1 MQKSLMI
8 INLEKGIDI
17 YYQRNFVLCFL
28 RTFKDVKKTNRHLL
42 FSILN
47 FLWNCLAYPWHFNRN
62 SSLQRTFLE
71 TRFITHGNCN
81 INLSSLPIKTKR
93 NKFTG
98 ELISTF
104 ITLITEICMFFFW
117 RVFSYPLTQK
127 SYKNKMKS
135 WRKNSKRMKCFI
147 FVLFPLL
154 WSV

>member
-1 MQKSLMI
+1 MQKSRI

-62 SSLQRTFLE
+62 SSLQRSFLE

-98 ELISTF
+98 EMISTF
-104 ITLITEICMFFFW
+104 ITLITEICMFFFFEEYFPI
-117 RVFSYPLTQK
+117 R
-127 SYKNKMKS
+127 
-135 WRKNSKRMKCFI
+135 WRKSRTKIKWKVDERIQNEWTVSYF
-147 FVLFPLL
+147 LFPSL